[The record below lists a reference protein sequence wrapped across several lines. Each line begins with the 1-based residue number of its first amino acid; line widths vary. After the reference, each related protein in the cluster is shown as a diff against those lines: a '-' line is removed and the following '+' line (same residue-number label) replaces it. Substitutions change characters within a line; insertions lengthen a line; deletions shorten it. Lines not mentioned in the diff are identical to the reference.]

1 MISVHL
7 LSQAIIVAK
16 ITLGFQRQL
25 LQTVGSE
32 SILQKEK
39 NAILSQPEKHQD
51 KVVAF
56 VPDQLE
62 FGWEEGVDIFKI
74 TVFPY
79 QMLVVTRSGEKE

>member
-16 ITLGFQRQL
+16 ITRGFQRQL

-32 SILQKEK
+32 SYLQKEK
-39 NAILSQPEKHQD
+39 YAILSQPEKHQD

-62 FGWEEGVDIFKI
+62 FGWVEGVDIFKI
-74 TVFPY
+74 TAFPY
-79 QMLVVTRSGEKE
+79 QILIVTRAQENG